1 MSNNFIFTSESVT
14 TGHPDKLC
22 DQVSDAIVDRFLNQ
36 DPDSRIV
43 AECAVSSGVMF
54 ISAHYASK
62 ARLDIPDIARANAQI
77 LEDLEG
83 GASGISLVMPQSVG
97 AGEHGL
103 AITGPDDLERLFE
116 RVELDLISVRLD
128 A

>member
-22 DQVSDAIVDRFLNQ
+22 DQVSDAIVDHFLNQ

-54 ISAHYASK
+54 MSSS
-62 ARLDIPDIARANAQI
+62 
-77 LEDLEG
+77 LEYP
-83 GASGISLVMPQSVG
+83 I
-97 AGEHGL
+97 
-103 AITGPDDLERLFE
+103 
-116 RVELDLISVRLD
+116 
-128 A
+128 